1 MTGRSFP
8 PAPRK
13 VLTVFGRSHPSA
25 RLRALTLSC
34 ATTLLAA
41 GLVSGAPAASA
52 QGALT
57 VSGTTTDG
65 RSDPLAVEAA
75 RPLLSWKLASPR
87 RDTAQEAYR
96 IRVATSPGALADG
109 HPDVWDSGTRHS
121 AESVSVPYGGPRLDP
136 GERYYWQVRVWDA
149 HGLPSDWSAPS
160 FWETALRTTGDW
172 HGARW
177 MGPSE
182 TDAGSPLLRKDFS
195 LGKKVATARAYVA
208 GLGFHELRLNGAKVG
223 DHELAPANT
232 PYDRRVLYDTYDV
245 TKALRAGD
253 NTVGLWLG
261 HGYGDNFSPYGFRWR
276 GGRQALMLLDV
287 TFTDGSHQTI
297 TTDSSWKWSDSPITA
312 DDLYDGE
319 SYDARKEQPG
329 WDRPGFDDTGWQP
342 VAPADAPQGALH
354 ASTMPPVRVT
364 DTLAPVRVSEPHPGT
379 RVYDFGQNIAGRPR
393 LRAGGPAGTKI
404 VLRTAEELKADG
416 TLDTSTNRDAAATDT
431 FTLAGTG
438 HKETYEPRFT
448 YHGFRYLEVSGY
460 ATEPGPGDVQARV
473 THANVPSTGSFDS
486 SSDLLDSIWRN
497 NRWSILNNSMSTP
510 TDTPVRDE
518 RTPPAMDVQAYRDA
532 ATREFGMDGFYAKY
546 LRDMPP
552 GTALPSDDVKAQYPD
567 MAGGQVSL
575 AWTLYEQYQDRDALA
590 AAYPDMKR
598 FVDRNA
604 TDVPGLIW
612 PDDKGFGDWCPPDH
626 GPEAHDGMG
635 SPSAGDCF
643 SEVSLVNT
651 ALSYQQAQSV
661 AKAATALGQDQDAR
675 RFAALAGRIKDAF
688 NAHFLNAAGDTYGSG
703 RQVTSILPLALGL
716 VPADRVDAVG
726 KQFVRTVVEHDDSHL
741 DTGIFGTRYLVDALA
756 RIGRTDLAMTMLRQ
770 RTYPG
775 FGFQLAH
782 GATTTWEQ
790 WLYNSSMETHD
801 HAMFAGINTSLY
813 TVLAG
818 IRPTSPGYRTIAVSP
833 AVPDG
838 LDHVTA
844 SQETVRGRVSS
855 SWRRSHG
862 TLRLTVTVPP
872 NSRAVVTVP
881 RANGA
886 EQVRAPGA
894 ARRTDSAEHAVTY
907 RVGSGT
913 WTFVVH
919 S

>member
-1 MTGRSFP
+1 MFRRSRP
-8 PAPRK
+8 TP
-13 VLTVFGRSHPSA
+13 

-34 ATTLLAA
+34 ATTLLAM
-41 GLVSGAPAASA
+41 GLITGAPSASA
-52 QGALT
+52 QGALA
-57 VSGTTTDG
+57 VRSTTADG
-65 RSDPLAVEAA
+65 RPDPLAVEAP
-75 RPLLSWKLASPR
+75 RPLLSWKLAAHQ
-87 RDTAQEAYR
+87 RDTVQEAYQ
-96 IRVATSPGALADG
+96 IRVATSSGALADDRA
-109 HPDVWDSGTRHS
+109 DVWDSGRQRS
-121 AESVSVPYGGPRLDP
+121 AESVGVPYGGPQLEP
-136 GERYYWQVRVWDA
+136 GARYYWQVRVWDA
-149 HGLPSDWSAPS
+149 QGRPSAWSSPS
-160 FWETALRTTGDW
+160 HWETALRTSGDW
-172 HGARW
+172 KGARW
-177 MGPSE
+177 IGPSK
-182 TDAGSPLLRKDFS
+182 TDTGSPLLRKDFS
-195 LGKKVATARAYVA
+195 LGKKVARARAYVA

-245 TKALRAGD
+245 TRTLREGD

-276 GGRQALMLLDV
+276 GGRQAMMLLDV
-287 TFTDGSHQTI
+287 TFTDGSRRTL

-319 SYDARKEQPG
+319 SYDARKEQQG
-329 WDRPGFDDTGWQP
+329 WDRPGFDEAGWQQ
-342 VAPADAPQGALH
+342 VAPADAPKGELH
-354 ASTMPPVRVT
+354 ANTMPPVRVT
-364 DTLAPVRVSEPHPGT
+364 DTLTPVRVTEPRQGT
-379 RVYDFGQNIAGRPR
+379 RVYDFGQNIAGWPR
-393 LRAGGPAGTKI
+393 LRAKGAAGTHI
-404 VLRTAEELKADG
+404 VMRTAEELKADG
-416 TLDTSTNRDAAATDT
+416 TLDTATNREAAATDT

-438 HKETYEPRFT
+438 GEETYEPRFT
-448 YHGFRYLEVSGY
+448 YHGFRYLEVS
-460 ATEPGPGDVQARV
+460 ASTTEPEPGDVRARV
-473 THANVPSTGSFDS
+473 VHADVPSTGSFDS
-486 SSDLLDSIWRN
+486 SNDVLDGVWRN

-546 LRDMPP
+546 LQDMPP

-604 TDVPGLIW
+604 AEAPGLIW

-626 GPEAHDGMG
+626 GPEANDGMG
-635 SPSAGDCF
+635 SPTAGDCT

-651 ALSYQQAQSV
+651 ALSYQQAQAV
-661 AKAATALGQDQDAR
+661 AKAAAALGHDEDAR
-675 RFAALAGRIKDAF
+675 RFAVLAGRIKDAF
-688 NAHFLNAAGDTYGSG
+688 NDHFLNDAGDTYGSG
-703 RQVTSILPLALGL
+703 RQVTSILPLALEL
-716 VPADRVDAVG
+716 VPADRADAVG
-726 KQFVRTVVEHDDSHL
+726 DQFVRTVVEHDDSHL

-756 RIGRTDLAMTMLRQ
+756 RIGRTDLAITMLQQ

-775 FGFQLAH
+775 FGFQLSH

-790 WLYNSSMETHD
+790 WLYSSSMETHD
-801 HAMFAGINTSLY
+801 HAMFAGVNTSLY

-818 IRPTSPGYRTIAVSP
+818 IRPTSPGYRTIAVAP
-833 AVPDG
+833 AVPDA

-862 TLRLTVTVPP
+862 ALRLTVTIPP

-881 RANGA
+881 RKNGK
-886 EQVRAPGA
+886 ERVQAPSE
-894 ARRTDSAEHAVTY
+894 ARQTHSAERSVTY

-913 WTFVVH
+913 WTFVAG
-919 S
+919 